1 MAKNWSRNWPAKS
14 VAPIATRADHESGGR
29 GRNRAGTA
37 AIRNLSAVSW
47 GGEKMSSP
55 ILVATKA
62 SPQMTVTSSARTTW
76 RGFRARYALAEDGA
90 AVVARVDDRR
100 PRGDGGQVLGDL
112 PAERLQ
118 RLDVGALASRQETP
132 CRRLVGRGHDD
143 GPDEVVV
150 GDAFEEVERHSGL
163 RSGRLRASADHSSVA
178 LRLNSIAFSHS
189 SSE

>member
-47 GGEKMSSP
+47 GGEKLSSP

-90 AVVARVDDRR
+90 AVVAPVDERR
-100 PRGDGGQVLGDL
+100 ALGGG
-112 PAERLQ
+112 
-118 RLDVGALASRQETP
+118 
-132 CRRLVGRGHDD
+132 
-143 GPDEVVV
+143 GPGPGGV
-150 GDAFEEVERHSGL
+150 
-163 RSGRLRASADHSSVA
+163 SAGG
-178 LRLNSIAFSHS
+178 
-189 SSE
+189 

>member
-14 VAPIATRADHESGGR
+14 VAPSATRVDHESGGR

-47 GGEKMSSP
+47 GGEKLSSP

-90 AVVARVDDRR
+90 AVVARVDDHR
-100 PRGDGGQVLGDL
+100 PRGGGRPGLG
-112 PAERLQ
+112 
-118 RLDVGALASRQETP
+118 GAPRRGLYGPHRRAAAAPPEDPSRP
-132 CRRLVGRGHDD
+132 
-143 GPDEVVV
+143 
-150 GDAFEEVERHSGL
+150 
-163 RSGRLRASADHSSVA
+163 
-178 LRLNSIAFSHS
+178 
-189 SSE
+189 

>member
-47 GGEKMSSP
+47 GGEKLSSP

-90 AVVARVDDRR
+90 AGVD
-100 PRGDGGQVLGDL
+100 RGCAWSALGGG
-112 PAERLQ
+112 
-118 RLDVGALASRQETP
+118 
-132 CRRLVGRGHDD
+132 
-143 GPDEVVV
+143 
-150 GDAFEEVERHSGL
+150 
-163 RSGRLRASADHSSVA
+163 
-178 LRLNSIAFSHS
+178 
-189 SSE
+189 